1 MAIQQVGESLLSDI
15 RKRNQQEAKR
25 LRKEEEKQA
34 ILGLGVSL
42 AGMVGN
48 NILESKVQNFMTNE
62 NTLKDRVMFKT
73 NYTQA
78 EKDVTEYNNYL
89 SNGFQYL
96 YDQALAPVTQA
107 IKLAAPAGASQTQ
120 MNQLIHNEAMKRA
133 KEAENNLKAR
143 YDSASK
149 FIQSAGADP
158 MAYDKALLKQQPR
171 TVAEYIT
178 KGIGGLFSGG
188 NATTALDKS
197 NSEFLKDKATSYQT
211 LRQENIGPKPALD
224 LVQHYQ
230 DTVDWQKAPP
240 KIETKEITVSDEF
253 GNDKKITGQLLT
265 DSVTGKSLGFYD
277 LNGNPVNVTTGEF
290 GLTKRRIQSIPQE
303 SIDQVQMDVMQNVSQ
318 DTLNVF
324 KTYTEEVLVN
334 KSEDKERIT
343 AAKKQVYGEIL
354 VSSKALQKRFNFTDD
369 VAIQL
374 ASEMQAINIQNKII
388 DTSSM
393 FNPFENLEVQPGKD
407 LFLTKD
413 TYSPFLALAALEK
426 LEKQSESGERIPY
439 SKKTLENIR
448 TKIMAQTLS
457 ESGQAEMGRVFTN
470 MSDMS
475 KKNYFD
481 WMSGYDIFTSPIGQ
495 AQTSILDRFKMAY
508 APQVKLEKD
517 KPIEER
523 LPSMRSF

>member
-1 MAIQQVGESLLSDI
+1 MAIQQFGESLLADV
-15 RKRNQQEAKR
+15 RKRNQREAKR

-34 ILGLGVSL
+34 LLGLGVQL
-42 AGMVGN
+42 AGVVGN
-48 NILESKVQNFMTNE
+48 KILESKVQNFMNNE
-62 NTLKDRVMFKT
+62 ETIQQRVNFKT
-73 NYTQA
+73 NYSLA

-96 YDQALAPVTQA
+96 YDQALAPITQA
-107 IKLAAPAGASQTQ
+107 VKLAAPAGASQTQ
-120 MNQLIHNEAMKRA
+120 VNQIIHTEAMKRA
-133 KEAENNLKAR
+133 KELEENLKAR

-188 NATTALDKS
+188 NATNALDKS
-197 NSEFLKDKATSYQT
+197 NSEFLKEKATSYQT

-224 LVQHYQ
+224 LVQHYK
-230 DTVDWQKAPP
+230 DTINWKKAPP
-240 KIETKEITVSDEF
+240 KIETKEITISDEL

-265 DSVTGKSLGFYD
+265 DGVTGKALGFYD
-277 LNGNPVNVTTGEF
+277 LNGNPVNTTTGEF
-290 GLTKRRIQSIPQE
+290 GLTKRRIQSIKDPVISQA
-303 SIDQVQMDVMQNVSQ
+303 QMDVVQNVSE

-324 KTYTEEVLVN
+324 KKYTEKVLVG
-334 KSEDKERIT
+334 KSEDKDRIT

-354 VSSKALQKRFNFTDD
+354 VGSKALQKRFNFEDD

-374 ASEMQAINIQNKII
+374 ASEMQAINIQNKMV
-388 DTSSM
+388 DTSGS
-393 FNPFENLEVQPGKD
+393 FNPFENLEIQPGRD
-407 LFLTKD
+407 LYLTKD
-413 TYSPFLALAALEK
+413 VYSPFLALAALEK

-457 ESGQAEMGRVFTN
+457 EAGQTEMGRIFTN

-481 WMSGYDIFTSPIGQ
+481 WMSNYDIFTSPMGQ
-495 AQTSILDRFKMAY
+495 AQTSILDRYKMAY
-508 APQVKLEKD
+508 APQVRLEKD
-517 KPIEER
+517 KPIHER
-523 LPSMRSF
+523 LPAYRSL